1 MGLVAEVDA
10 ELQDKGFVT
19 ARLDDLM
26 NWARTGSM
34 WPMTFGLACCA
45 VEMMRS
51 ESTRLNSSH

>member
-10 ELQDKGFVT
+10 ELKDKGFVT

-34 WPMTFGLACCA
+34 
-45 VEMMRS
+45 
-51 ESTRLNSSH
+51 